1 MVSDGEKW
9 LYCPVLVHFQRSNVK
24 GQYGLRARQYLLPW
38 EINVR
43 ETRRSPSLRTMIRSS
58 SIPPWFSPRVL
69 IGWTTESWSLAICS
83 YVFDLLLKLIQLGL
97 LLINVATCVIDKL
110 FMLLLVSAI
119 SCANL
124 LFDLQ
129 NYKLNNCILTPITN
143 SLFLEFKIQ
152 RTENIFQ
159 LVAL

>member
-1 MVSDGEKW
+1 MVSGGEK
-9 LYCPVLVHFQRSNVK
+9 CQSFHFQRSNVK

-129 NYKLNNCILTPITN
+129 NYKLNNCILTPIANYILRIQN
-143 SLFLEFKIQ
+143 SKNGKYFSTSCPLMTI
-152 RTENIFQ
+152 
-159 LVAL
+159 